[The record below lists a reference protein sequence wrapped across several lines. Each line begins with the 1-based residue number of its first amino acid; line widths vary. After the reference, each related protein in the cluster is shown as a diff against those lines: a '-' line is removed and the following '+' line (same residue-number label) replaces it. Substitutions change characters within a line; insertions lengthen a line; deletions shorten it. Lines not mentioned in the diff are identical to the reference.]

1 MAIQIQKGRALDAL
15 NLTPLIDVVFLLLIF
30 FLVATRFAQEDRELP
45 VQLPA
50 ASSAMPMTMEPQ
62 ELVVNIDQNG
72 AYFVDGKTMD
82 QVGLERVMSQAV
94 TDNPLNQSVII
105 RGDRRVALQY
115 VVTVM
120 DLCNKLGIANYK
132 VSTGSEEGN

>member
-72 AYFVDGKTMD
+72 SISSM
-82 QVGLERVMSQAV
+82 AV
-94 TDNPLNQSVII
+94 RWTQL
-105 RGDRRVALQY
+105 A
-115 VVTVM
+115 
-120 DLCNKLGIANYK
+120 
-132 VSTGSEEGN
+132 

>member
-1 MAIQIQKGRALDAL
+1 MDA
-15 NLTPLIDVVFLLLIF
+15 
-30 FLVATRFAQEDRELP
+30 
-45 VQLPA
+45 
-50 ASSAMPMTMEPQ
+50 
-62 ELVVNIDQNG
+62 
-72 AYFVDGKTMD
+72 
-82 QVGLERVMSQAV
+82 VGLEKMMSQAV

-132 VSTGSEEGN
+132 VSTGTEEGN